1 MYLIDTD
8 ILIDFF
14 KAKYHL
20 NDKIKAV
27 GLKNCYVSE
36 ITIAEITY
44 GALKS
49 SDVKKE
55 LKNVNRVKSNFK
67 VLPITDV
74 LDLYSQERLRLEK
87 AGTRIPDFDLLIG
100 VTSVANNFILVTG
113 NGKHHSRIKGVIIE
127 NWRRK
132 EDNEFLP

>member
-14 KAKYHL
+14 KAKYRL

-44 GALKS
+44 GASKS

-87 AGTRIPDFDLLIG
+87 AGTRVPDFDLLIG

-113 NGKHHSRIKGVIIE
+113 NEKHHSRIKGVIIE

>member
-14 KAKYHL
+14 KAKYRL

-49 SDVKKE
+49 SDTKKE

-74 LDLYSQERLRLEK
+74 LDLL
-87 AGTRIPDFDLLIG
+87 
-100 VTSVANNFILVTG
+100 
-113 NGKHHSRIKGVIIE
+113 
-127 NWRRK
+127 
-132 EDNEFLP
+132 

>member
-14 KAKYHL
+14 KAKYRL

-49 SDVKKE
+49 SDIKKE

-87 AGTRIPDFDLLIG
+87 SGTRIPDFDLLIG

>member
-14 KAKYHL
+14 KAKYRL
-20 NDKIKAV
+20 NNKFKAV

-49 SDVKKE
+49 SDIKKE
-55 LKNVNRVKSNFK
+55 LKNVSLVKSNFS

-74 LDLYSQERLRLEK
+74 LDLYSEERLRLERV
-87 AGTRIPDFDLLIG
+87 GTRIPDFDLLIG
-100 VTSVANNFILVTG
+100 VTSVVMVTG
-113 NGKHHSRIKGVIIE
+113 NEKHHSRIKGIVIE
-127 NWRRK
+127 NWRTK
-132 EDNEFLP
+132 ENNEFLT